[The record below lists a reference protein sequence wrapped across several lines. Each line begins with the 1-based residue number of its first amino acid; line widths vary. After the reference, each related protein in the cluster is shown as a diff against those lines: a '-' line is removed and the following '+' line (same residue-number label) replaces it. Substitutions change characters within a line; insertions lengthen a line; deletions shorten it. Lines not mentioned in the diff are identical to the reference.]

1 MPLLSTKPRS
11 KRAKVSTDKEETA
24 SIHERVAT
32 GRYTTVQEFL
42 SDIEK
47 ASSTVI
53 EQSKTRSSTDQ
64 TDGSPL
70 TETVNRIAAF
80 KKVLNSLVRQAH
92 VSQNNVKTEAPE
104 GDRQTPAMSTPSH
117 AESRTDSTVLTLF
130 GNPSNPKQLFSSLQK
145 SVKVPLSSESP
156 EAAQYVEVQA
166 PLRDVVLP
174 NGITTTKVTPTNL
187 ETETKQPKRTFR
199 EVFAPRSGLPQLEPP
214 RRARSSSRST
224 WIDTFDAMT
233 NYKSFP
239 GERNNYCLAPLPSG
253 QWLQYGGVTSS
264 PSYWNRKQKQQ
275 DENDAVYRPYEE
287 PSLAREE
294 SPSLLQGVYSSFA
307 PSFDSSGAVVQ
318 ADSKDLVWWGKRG
331 TKRLETLLS
340 IPYEGQETEV
350 TPTEQPGNIGELDEQ
365 TLDEMVKSFKSE
377 DFADNVTSSSEE
389 EKKENEETKELNAL
403 LRDVSELLETLS
415 SYQKVR
421 NLDISAQ
428 GQDTSSEQSD
438 PNTPSVPERTVYE
451 TLKSSLAALV
461 ANLPPY
467 AVAKL
472 DGDQLAELNISQKVL
487 IENQDYHGTMQ
498 KDDYSLQ
505 QERLAALASN
515 VGSTNRTSTP
525 TAAPVGRPRTM
536 QGYNRV
542 VAPTAQGY
550 ATPQA
555 YYGARQ
561 PSTPGGYA
569 PAQYAGARPPSTPS
583 QRPGYLPQYSQ
594 TGTPQNVSQIP
605 RQGSNGYPITA
616 QQAAAQAS
624 PQPYTPRA
632 PQPGAYNA
640 PYASSRTAS
649 PQKPAQYNT
658 PQPRTSYV
666 APQQQ
671 QQQRYPPQQ
680 QQYASTPQSSG
691 YSNSAAVV
699 TYARSAAEQ
708 AALMDRNKAQL
719 AQQQQHQQSTTPGAA
734 SASGSQDRS
743 MTPGS
748 KPNGTPVPS

>member
-1 MPLLSTKPRS
+1 M
-11 KRAKVSTDKEETA
+11 
-24 SIHERVAT
+24 
-32 GRYTTVQEFL
+32 

-47 ASSTVI
+47 ASSAVI
-53 EQSKTRSSTDQ
+53 EQSKTRASTDQ
-64 TDGSPL
+64 ADGSPL

-92 VSQNNVKTEAPE
+92 VSQNNIKTEAPE
-104 GDRQTPAMSTPSH
+104 SDRQSPTKSTPSNT
-117 AESRTDSTVLTLF
+117 EVRTDNAVLTLF

-145 SVKVPLSSESP
+145 SVEVPLSSSSP
-156 EAAQYVEVQA
+156 EKAQYVEVQA
-166 PLRDVVLP
+166 PLRDVALP
-174 NGITTTKVTPTNL
+174 NGITTTKVTPTNP
-187 ETETKQPKRTFR
+187 EAESKQPKRTFR
-199 EVFAPRSGLPQLEPP
+199 DVFAPRSGLPQLEPP

-264 PSYWNRKQKQQ
+264 PSYWNRRQKQQ
-275 DENDAVYRPYEE
+275 DEGDAVPRPYEGS
-287 PSLAREE
+287 PLASEE

-331 TKRLETLLS
+331 TRRLEALLS
-340 IPYEGQETEV
+340 IPYEEQETE
-350 TPTEQPGNIGELDEQ
+350 TTSTEQPGNIGELDEQ
-365 TLDEMVKSFKSE
+365 TLDEMVKSFNPE

-389 EKKENEETKELNAL
+389 EKKENEETKEMSAL
-403 LRDVSELLETLS
+403 LRDISELLETLS

-421 NLDISAQ
+421 NLDTSAH
-428 GQDTSSEQSD
+428 GQDTSSEQGD
-438 PNTPSVPERTVYE
+438 PNMPSAPERTIYE

-461 ANLPPY
+461 SNLPPY

-472 DGDQLAELNISQKVL
+472 DGNQLAELNISQRVL
-487 IENQDYHGTMQ
+487 VENQDYHGTMQ

-505 QERLAALASN
+505 QERLATLASN

-542 VAPTAQGY
+542 VAPTASGY
-550 ATPQA
+550 NTPQA

-569 PAQYAGARPPSTPS
+569 PAQYAGGRAPGTPS
-583 QRPGYLPQYSQ
+583 QRPGYLPQYPQ
-594 TGTPQNVSQIP
+594 TGTPQTVSQIP

-632 PQPGAYNA
+632 AQPGPYNA
-640 PYASSRTAS
+640 PYASSRTTS

-658 PQPRTSYV
+658 PQPRISYV
-666 APQQQ
+666 APPPPQQQQQ
-671 QQQRYPPQQ
+671 QQQRYVPQQ
-680 QQYASTPQSSG
+680 QQYSSTPQSSG
-691 YSNSAAVV
+691 YSNSAAAV

-719 AQQQQHQQSTTPGAA
+719 AQQQSQQSTTPGAV
-734 SASGSQDRS
+734 SASGSQERS